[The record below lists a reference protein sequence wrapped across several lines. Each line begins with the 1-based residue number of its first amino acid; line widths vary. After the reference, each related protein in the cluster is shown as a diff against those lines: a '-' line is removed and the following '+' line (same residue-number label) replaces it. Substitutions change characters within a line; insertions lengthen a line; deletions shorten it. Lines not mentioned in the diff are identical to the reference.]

1 MEETKSCC
9 QKSLPAGRQGILYGI
24 LPHSFCIAFI
34 VFSVIGATAATTIF
48 KSLLLLPYFFQIL
61 IGISF
66 LFATISAAIYL
77 KRLNMLNIQGIKGK
91 WRYLSILFGTTI
103 AVNLFFFLVVFPLLS
118 NIKTVKNINAGESLN
133 RITLSAKIPCSG
145 HAPLVVD
152 ELGKEKGI
160 SGVKF
165 EFPANFTITYDPK
178 KTTPEEILSAE
189 IFKTFKARLII

>member
-9 QKSLPAGRQGILYGI
+9 PPKKGLSKGILYGI

-66 LFATISAAIYL
+66 LFATLSAIFYL
-77 KRLNMLNIQGIKGK
+77 KKKNSLSAEGIRDNSK
-91 WRYLSILFGTTI
+91 YLGILFGTTV
-103 AVNLFFFLVVFPLLS
+103 AVNLLFFLVVFPLLS
-118 NIKTVKNINAGESLN
+118 KIKTVMNINAGGSLEK
-133 RITLSAKIPCSG
+133 ITLSAKIPCSG

-165 EFPANFTITYDPK
+165 EFPANFTVTYNPK
-178 KTTPEEILSAE
+178 ETTPEEILSAE
-189 IFKTFKARLII
+189 IFKTFKAQLIL